1 LEFVCRSQAAAG
13 YCRLNTSDCT
23 SGAYYGEVGLDEC
36 GAGPCGGKNQEWT
49 AIKSKASK
57 GGFVFKSALE
67 GSTASAKCYMLNI
80 PADLSLGSAQVVA
93 FGDASCDTGSIQS
106 DFVSAATGVLE
117 TKGFPTPS
125 CSSRDGCCVQ
135 AAPWSNTTSN
145 TTFSPLAMAVCDAT
159 AQPLQQFEFDDLK
172 GDHPGRIRDKATGR
186 CLSIKNCALDV
197 GPHTGPQPG
206 PPQCDDDS
214 YQIFLKPGNMY
225 SRFLRLHDGR
235 VLMTFTHRTCQ
246 WVDNDGWG
254 AGSRALLSYDDGL
267 SWDVDHDYMVLNAE
281 DDFFPRGLLPS
292 PTPTPSTFCKGW
304 LLPPGPASSSGS
316 GYGTEMANGV
326 NSSSQPEVDHSPL
339 VAPGQQCGKQQWRWG
354 SIWGTIGEQHGVLR
368 QFTPPNGSCDPAVRQ
383 FPSFRLCPCRFVF
396 THCCLT
402 ADI

>member
-1 LEFVCRSQAAAG
+1 MPSPASTGRGRDGGTSEGDQLVSLEKNCRSQAAAG

-36 GAGPCGGKNQEWT
+36 GTGPCGGQNQEWT

-93 FGDASCDTGSIQS
+93 FGDTSCDTGSTQS
-106 DFVSAATGVLE
+106 DFVSAGSGVLE
-117 TKGFPTPS
+117 TKGFPTPA

-145 TTFSPLAMAVCDAT
+145 TTFSPLAMAVCDPA
-159 AQPLQQFEFDDLK
+159 AQPLQQFEFDNRK
-172 GDHPGRIRDKATGR
+172 GDRPGRIRQGNR

-206 PPQCDDDS
+206 PTQCDNDS
-214 YQIFLKPGNMY
+214 YQIFFKPGHL
-225 SRFLRLHDGR
+225 F
-235 VLMTFTHRTCQ
+235 
-246 WVDNDGWG
+246 
-254 AGSRALLSYDDGL
+254 
-267 SWDVDHDYMVLNAE
+267 
-281 DDFFPRGLLPS
+281 
-292 PTPTPSTFCKGW
+292 
-304 LLPPGPASSSGS
+304 
-316 GYGTEMANGV
+316 GV
-326 NSSSQPEVDHSPL
+326 NWREYM
-339 VAPGQQCGKQQWRWG
+339 WRWG

-368 QFTPPNGSCDPAVRQ
+368 QFTPPSGSCDPAVKRCPY
-383 FPSFRLCPCRFVF
+383 FPSACVALCPLAAVWRPFLF
-396 THCCLT
+396 LFW
-402 ADI
+402 